1 MRISRPYQPSMD
13 RRHFLVGGAAAAGLL
28 GGCSGPAAERPL
40 VMIVYRDP
48 SCGCCAQW
56 AALANQAGFQA
67 AVVDRTDMAQLKER
81 LGVPE
86 ELASCHTAIV
96 NDFVIEGHVP
106 FQSVRRLLQERP
118 AGVRGIAVAGM
129 PAGSPG
135 MEVPDGTR
143 EPFQIFSFDAAGRRA
158 EF

>member
-1 MRISRPYQPSMD
+1 MSGPYQTSVQ
-13 RRHFLVGGAAAAGLL
+13 RRHFLLGSAATAGLL
-28 GGCSGPAAERPL
+28 VGGCSGPAAERPL
-40 VMIVYRDP
+40 AMIVYRDP

-56 AALANQAGFQA
+56 AALATQAGFQT
-67 AVVDRTDMAQLKER
+67 AVIDRADMAELKER
-81 LGVPE
+81 LGVPA

-96 NDFVIEGHVP
+96 NDLVIEGHVP

-118 AGVRGIAVAGM
+118 PGVRGIAVPGM

-143 EPFQIFSFDAAGRRA
+143 EPFRIFSFDAAGRRA
-158 EF
+158 QF